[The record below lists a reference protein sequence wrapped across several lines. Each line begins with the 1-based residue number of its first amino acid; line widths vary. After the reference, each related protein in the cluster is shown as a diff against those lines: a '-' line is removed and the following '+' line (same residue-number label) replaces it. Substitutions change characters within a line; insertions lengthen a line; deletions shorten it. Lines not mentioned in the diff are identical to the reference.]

1 MVDSKNVTIFDDPRR
16 LLDLEEEEDEIEEE
30 EEEKEDGDRKE
41 EKRVMNYVD
50 ERRQSP
56 LDKKRVIEDVSCDII
71 TDEQEGYDIVIT
83 SDQLGSSPSQ
93 IPISSDVEITNDLID
108 IKSQPQPRTNQVI
121 PKSSDQ
127 LNKSPDDKVSLI
139 QDETT
144 SRLQEDISNIEITRT
159 SCGVINNDQVSPS
172 VVVKTTDII
181 NEEERGLSP
190 VLSKQDDPSNI
201 SHHSDINPLIT
212 QQDISSEVNEESPLL
227 SGDQK
232 DSPTSQQNNTMS
244 KGMVNIPVVSRGT
257 QTVSHLTFSKAL
269 RTSDTENIIKY
280 EIEQS
285 DIEETLSH
293 EATKSRLIRKPVP
306 ISHTVQEPRF
316 ENESVESNR
325 EVHEYKVCMY
335 CVAVWVYCV
344 WMYCVWMYC
353 VTVYWCIVT
362 VC

>member
-83 SDQLGSSPSQ
+83 NDQSGSSPSQ
-93 IPISSDVEITNDLID
+93 IPISSDVEITNDSID

-144 SRLQEDISNIEITRT
+144 DQLQEDISNIEITRT
-159 SCGVINNDQVSPS
+159 RNGVINNDQVSPS

-190 VLSKQDDPSNI
+190 VLSKRDDPSNI

-227 SGDQK
+227 SEDQK
-232 DSPTSQQNNTMS
+232 DSPTSQQNNTMT

-269 RTSDTENIIKY
+269 RTSDAENIIKY

-293 EATKSRLIRKPVP
+293 EATKSHLIRKPVP
-306 ISHTVQEPRF
+306 ISHTVREPRF

-335 CVAVWVYCV
+335 CV
-344 WMYCVWMYC
+344 
-353 VTVYWCIVT
+353 TVCECIV
-362 VC
+362 